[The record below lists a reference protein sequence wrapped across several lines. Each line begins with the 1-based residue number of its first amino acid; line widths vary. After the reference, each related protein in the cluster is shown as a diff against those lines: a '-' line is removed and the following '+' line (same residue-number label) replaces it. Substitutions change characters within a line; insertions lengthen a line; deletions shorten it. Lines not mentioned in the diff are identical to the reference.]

1 MSLPGGV
8 TMSTVPAR
16 LFSWMSSSSC
26 LAGLALLGTF
36 LPFAAAASGITPSK
50 VEASYSIEFAGIEIG
65 KFRFQSSVD
74 ASTYTLSGSAKF
86 SALLGAWKWSGR
98 TSSTGTL
105 GQGEPQPARYVFKYK
120 SNSKS
125 GSVDMSF
132 SKGAVA
138 DRTLEPPSKPSKK
151 IVPLRD
157 EHLRNVLD
165 PMSAV
170 MAMTTGQIDKPCD
183 RKIAIFDGKQR
194 FNLELSFSRKERIKE
209 ARPSGEPEVAIVCGV
224 RYIPIAGYKDSKVI
238 RYMAEAK
245 GIEVALRPIPSANIL
260 VPYEIRIPTFAGSA
274 ILKSQR
280 VEITTGV
287 KQIALVH

>member
-132 SKGAVA
+132 SK
-138 DRTLEPPSKPSKK
+138 RSE
-151 IVPLRD
+151 
-157 EHLRNVLD
+157 EHTSELQSRE
-165 PMSAV
+165 
-170 MAMTTGQIDKPCD
+170 
-183 RKIAIFDGKQR
+183 
-194 FNLELSFSRKERIKE
+194 NL
-209 ARPSGEPEVAIVCGV
+209 V
-224 RYIPIAGYKDSKVI
+224 
-238 RYMAEAK
+238 
-245 GIEVALRPIPSANIL
+245 
-260 VPYEIRIPTFAGSA
+260 
-274 ILKSQR
+274 
-280 VEITTGV
+280 
-287 KQIALVH
+287 